1 MGPRTLFML
10 QTFCLFSLLAL
21 QPGSRLFG
29 DGTAELRVF
38 PSESRIVERG
48 PLFTLEAPGYYAKE
62 IPESALAGKLLEAKL
77 ERQGSALRLAGMLPA
92 GVQPKSISVSPDGM
106 FLAVPLLNDRGIDLY
121 TAAPLAR
128 VKRISPPD
136 ALAGR
141 VGFVESV
148 WLERRCE
155 LWVSQMTTA
164 RIHRFDAADFSYLGS
179 IRLTGSW
186 SKVLSASPDE
196 SRVYVSNWLSED
208 ISVVDTERLAEIA
221 RIPVGGIPRGMA
233 LSLSGEILVTTLYD
247 TGDIVLI
254 DTATLRVL
262 RTIAGKGGAMRH
274 VVRHPERNLFYA
286 SDMRYGTV
294 YRFSP
299 DAAEL
304 ASPLYLGPKINTVA
318 LSPDGRYLYA
328 SSRGPNNPED
338 YTRKGPEFGKLFVVD
353 TEAWEL
359 VDWTWG
365 GNQPTGL
372 AVSPAGDYLY
382 FSDFLDGRIEIYRHQ
397 RDETSGKSFPVR

>member
-1 MGPRTLFML
+1 M
-10 QTFCLFSLLAL
+10 CLAL
-21 QPGSRLFG
+21 FIS
-29 DGTAELRVF
+29 LRMSAHDYANLRIF
-38 PSESRIVERG
+38 PPESRIIERG
-48 PLFTLEAPGYYAKE
+48 IHLTLEAPGYYPKE
-62 IPESALAGKLLEAKL
+62 IPKSALTGKLLEAKL
-77 ERQGSALRLAGMLPA
+77 ERRGSGLRLAGMLPA
-92 GVQPKSISVSPDGM
+92 GTQPKSISVSPNGM

-128 VKRISPPD
+128 VRRLAPPSVH
-136 ALAGR
+136 AAR
-141 VGFVESV
+141 VGFVESI
-148 WLERRCE
+148 WLKRLGE

-164 RIHRFDAADFSYLGS
+164 RIHRFDGEDFSYLGS
-179 IRLTGSW
+179 IQLKGNW
-186 SKVLSASPDE
+186 SKVLTASPDE

-208 ISVVDTERLAEIA
+208 ISVVNTETLSEIA

-233 LSLSGEILVTTLYD
+233 LTENGELLLTTLYD
-247 TGDIVLI
+247 TGDIVSI
-254 DTATLRVL
+254 DTRTLQVERIIEG
-262 RTIAGKGGAMRH
+262 RGGAMRH
-274 VVRHPERNLFYA
+274 IVRHPTRDLFYA

-294 YRFSP
+294 YRLYP
-299 DAAEL
+299 ATEKL
-304 ASPLYLGPKINTVA
+304 GVPLYLGPKINTIA

-353 TEAWEL
+353 TEAWKL

-372 AVSPAGDYLY
+372 AVAPAGDYLY

-397 RDETSGKSFPVR
+397 RDETCGRSFPGR